1 MPAIQS
7 IRVIRRKIRSIG
19 NIKKITRAMQ
29 MVSAA
34 KLKKVQERLM
44 AIRPYADQIARFM
57 DGLAGQAETL
67 RHPLLRPRETVKRVG
82 AVVIMADKG
91 LCGSYNSNMMRYAN
105 RFLQEIGG
113 PDRPE
118 AGQKARITPIG
129 RKAVEAYR
137 KQGADI
143 AETYQAVPANI
154 TFAEVQ
160 KMTAPLVR
168 SFLSG
173 EVDEVYLLFTRY
185 VNAIT
190 FKPGHVKF
198 LPVTAAGP
206 ESKVQ
211 GPKSDGGPGTE
222 DRRLGTLGY
231 EYEPEPA
238 KILDV
243 LVPRYVEVTFHR
255 LLLESMSS
263 EHAARMN
270 AMRNATDNA
279 TDLISSLT
287 LTYNKARQAGITKEL
302 LDIVGGVEALKG

>member
-44 AIRPYADQIARFM
+44 AIRPYADQIGRFM
-57 DGLAGQAETL
+57 TGLAGQGESL
-67 RHPLLRPRETVKRVG
+67 QHPLLRPRETVKKIG

-91 LCGSYNSNMMRYAN
+91 LCGSYNSNMLRYAN
-105 RFLQEIGG
+105 RFLM
-113 PDRPE
+113 E
-118 AGQKARITPIG
+118 AGKPGRVTAIG
-129 RKAVEAYR
+129 RKAIDAY
-137 KQGADI
+137 KKSGAEVAD
-143 AETYQAVPANI
+143 TYQQIPTDVA
-154 TFAEVQ
+154 FAEVQ
-160 KMTAPLVR
+160 RMTAPLVR
-168 SFLSG
+168 SFLAG

-198 LPVTAAGP
+198 LPVVPEAA
-206 ESKVQ
+206 
-211 GPKSDGGPGTE
+211 PG
-222 DRRLGTLGY
+222 DAAAAVGDY
-231 EYEPEPA
+231 EFEPEPA

-270 AMRNATDNA
+270 AMRNATDSA